1 MSTQLTLVGI
11 PVVFVLF
18 AATLVGVG
26 LFARRSLEIAAAG
39 LLAVFVARLA
49 GGGVD
54 WLALLEGQWSKL
66 ANLFGLL
73 VGFALVADHFEHSH
87 LPDRLPRLLPRG
99 ALGCFVLL
107 ALVWL
112 MSGVLDNIAAALIGV
127 VAASR
132 LFSRLH
138 PGYVAGIVAAANG
151 GGAGSVIGDTTTTMM
166 WLEGIRPTAV
176 LPAYL
181 GAFVALLIFGIAAAR
196 QQARWAPLAPPTADP
211 PPSTE
216 LGWPSC
222 RPASRRLACTNVVAS
237 AVFGP
242 RAEALPALAIV
253 VWLVLLL
260 GGRLRPFAWPVAARA
275 ARAALFLVILVLSAS
290 LLPVDRLPRPT
301 VFTTVLLG
309 FVSAVLDNIPLT
321 KLALVQGGYDW
332 AFLAYSVGFG
342 GSMIW
347 FGSSA
352 GVAVSEALPDVR
364 SVGTWVRHGWH
375 IPLAF
380 LAGHAAMILF
390 RGWHPF

>member
-1 MSTQLTLVGI
+1 ML
-11 PVVFVLF
+11 PVTFVLF
-18 AATLVGVG
+18 AATLVGVA
-26 LFARRSLEIAAAG
+26 LFARRSLEVATAG
-39 LLAVFVARLA
+39 LVAIAVARLV
-49 GGGVD
+49 GGGFD

-73 VGFALVADHFEHSH
+73 VGFALVADHFERSR
-87 LPDRLPRLLPRG
+87 LPERLPRLLPRG

-107 ALVWL
+107 LLVWL
-112 MSGVLDNIAAALIGV
+112 LSGVLDNIAAALIGV

-132 LFSRLH
+132 LFTRLH

-166 WLEGIRPTAV
+166 WLEGIRPTTV

-181 GAFVALLIFGIAAAR
+181 GAFVALMVFGLAAAR
-196 QQARWAPLAPPTADP
+196 QQARWATLSATADH
-211 PPSTE
+211 
-216 LGWPSC
+216 
-222 RPASRRLACTNVVAS
+222 PAPIDRVRVALVSASIAALACTNVVAS

-253 VWLVLLL
+253 VWLVLLV
-260 GGRLRPFAWPVAARA
+260 GARLRPFAWAVAGRA
-275 ARAALFLVILVLSAS
+275 ARAALFLLVLVLSAS

-301 VFTTVLLG
+301 AFTTVLLG
-309 FVSAVLDNIPLT
+309 FVSGVLDNIPLT

-352 GVAVSEALPDVR
+352 GVAVSEVVPDVR
-364 SVGTWVRHGWH
+364 SVGVWVRHGWH

-380 LAGHAAMILF
+380 VAGHAAMLLA
-390 RGWHPF
+390 RGWHPS

>member
-1 MSTQLTLVGI
+1 MTTML
-11 PVVFVLF
+11 PVAFILF
-18 AATLVGVG
+18 AATLVGVA

-39 LLAVFVARLA
+39 LVAIALARLA
-49 GGGVD
+49 GGGFD

-73 VGFALVADHFEHSH
+73 VGFALVADHFEQSH
-87 LPDRLPRLLPRG
+87 LPERLPRLLPRG

-112 MSGVLDNIAAALIGV
+112 VSGVLDNIAAALIGV

-132 LFSRLH
+132 LFTRLH
-138 PGYVAGIVAAANG
+138 PGYVAGIVAAAN

-181 GAFVALLIFGIAAAR
+181 GALVALMVFGIAAAR
-196 QQARWAPLAPPTADP
+196 QQARWATLSPAAEHPAPVDRVRVAIV
-211 PPSTE
+211 S
-216 LGWPSC
+216 
-222 RPASRRLACTNVVAS
+222 ASIAALACTNVVTS

-242 RAEALPALAIV
+242 RAEALPALAAV
-253 VWLVLLL
+253 VWLVLLV
-260 GGRLRPFAWPVAARA
+260 GGRLRPFAWPVAGRA
-275 ARAALFLVILVLSAS
+275 ARAALFLLVLVLSAS

-301 VFTTVLLG
+301 VFTTILLG

-352 GVAVSEALPDVR
+352 GVAVSEVVPDVR
-364 SVGTWVRHGWH
+364 SVGVWVRNGWH
-375 IPLAF
+375 VPLGF
-380 LAGHAAMILF
+380 LAGHAAMILL
-390 RGWHPF
+390 RGWHPS

>member
-1 MSTQLTLVGI
+1 MSTQVTLFGI
-11 PVVFVLF
+11 PVAFLF
-18 AATLVGVG
+18 FGATLVGVA

-39 LLAVFVARLA
+39 FVAILVARLA
-49 GGGVD
+49 GGGFD
-54 WLALLEGQWSKL
+54 WVAHLQGQWSKL
-66 ANLFGLL
+66 TNLFGLL
-73 VGFALVADHFEHSH
+73 VGFALVADHFEQSH
-87 LPDRLPRLLPRG
+87 LPERLPRLLPRG

-107 ALVWL
+107 ALIWL
-112 MSGVLDNIAAALIGV
+112 MSGVLDNIAAALVGV

-166 WLEGIRPTAV
+166 WLEGIRPTTV

-181 GAFVALLIFGIAAAR
+181 GAFVALLVVGIVAAR
-196 QQARWAPLAPPTADP
+196 QQARWAPLAPPAVDP
-211 PPSTE
+211 VPVD
-216 LGWPSC
+216 
-222 RPASRRLACTNVVAS
+222 PARVAVVSASIAGLACTNVVAS
-237 AVFGP
+237 AVFG
-242 RAEALPALAIV
+242 RHAEALPALAIV
-253 VWLVLLL
+253 VWLVLLV
-260 GGRLRPFAWPVAARA
+260 GGRLRPFAWGVAGRA
-275 ARAALFLVILVLSAS
+275 ARAALFLVVLVLSAS
-290 LLPVDRLPRPT
+290 LLPVDSLPRPT

-352 GVAVSEALPDVR
+352 GVAVSEAVPDVR
-364 SVGTWVRHGWH
+364 SVAVWVRHGWH

-380 LAGHAAMILF
+380 LAGHAAMILL
-390 RGWHPF
+390 RGWHPA

>member
-1 MSTQLTLVGI
+1 VAAQLTLFGI
-11 PVVFVLF
+11 PIAFLLF
-18 AATLVGVG
+18 AATLVGVA

-39 LLAVFVARLA
+39 LVAVALARLA
-49 GGGVD
+49 GGGFD
-54 WLALLEGQWSKL
+54 WLGLLEGQWSQL

-73 VGFALVADHFEHSH
+73 VGFALVADHFEQSH
-87 LPDRLPRLLPRG
+87 LPERLPRLLPG
-99 ALGCFVLL
+99 GTLGCFVLL
-107 ALVWL
+107 ALIWL

-132 LFSRLH
+132 MFSRLH

-166 WLEGIRPTAV
+166 WLEGIRPLTV

-181 GAFVALLIFGIAAAR
+181 GAFVALLVFGIVAAR
-196 QQARWAPLAPPTADP
+196 QQARWSPLAPAAAHPEPVDRVRVAVV
-211 PPSTE
+211 S
-216 LGWPSC
+216 
-222 RPASRRLACTNVVAS
+222 ASIAALACTNVAAS

-253 VWLVLLL
+253 VWLVLAVA
-260 GGRLRPFAWPVAARA
+260 GRLRPFAWPVAGRA
-275 ARAALFLVILVLSAS
+275 ARAALFLLVLVLSAS

-301 VFTTVLLG
+301 AWTTLLLG

-332 AFLAYSVGFG
+332 SFLAYSVGFG

-352 GVAVSEALPDVR
+352 GVAVSEAVPDVR
-364 SVGTWVRHGWH
+364 SVGVWLRHGWH
-375 IPLAF
+375 IPIAF
-380 LAGHAAMILF
+380 LAGHAAMMLA
-390 RGWHPF
+390 RGWHPS

>member
-1 MSTQLTLVGI
+1 VSTELVLFGI
-11 PVVFVLF
+11 PVVFLFF
-18 AATLVGVG
+18 AATLAGVA
-26 LFARRSLEIAAAG
+26 LFARRSLEVAAAG
-39 LLAVFVARLA
+39 FVAIVVARLA
-49 GGGVD
+49 GGHFD
-54 WLALLEGQWSKL
+54 WLRVLEGQWSKL

-73 VGFALVADHFEHSH
+73 VGFALVADHFERSH
-87 LPDRLPRLLPRG
+87 LPERLPRLLPRG

-107 ALVWL
+107 ALIWL

-176 LPAYL
+176 LPAYV
-181 GAFVALLIFGIAAAR
+181 GALVALAVFGIAAAR
-196 QQARWAPLAPPTADP
+196 QQAGWAALEAPAVAPPPVDRVRVAVV
-211 PPSTE
+211 S
-216 LGWPSC
+216 
-222 RPASRRLACTNVVAS
+222 ASIAALACTNVVAS

-242 RAEALPALAIV
+242 RAEVLPALAIV
-253 VWLVLLL
+253 VWLVLLVA
-260 GGRLRPFAWPVAARA
+260 GRLRPFAWPVARRA
-275 ARAALFLVILVLSAS
+275 GRAALFLVVLVLSAS
-290 LLPVDRLPRPT
+290 LLPVDSLPRPT
-301 VFTTVLLG
+301 ILTTVLLG
-309 FVSAVLDNIPLT
+309 VVSAVFDNIPLT
-321 KLALVQGGYDW
+321 KVALVQGGYDW

-352 GVAVSEALPDVR
+352 GVAVSEAVPSVR
-364 SVGTWVRHGWH
+364 SVGVWVRHGWH

-380 LAGHAAMILF
+380 LAGHAAMIVV
-390 RGWHPF
+390 RGWRPS

>member
-1 MSTQLTLVGI
+1 MSAHLTLFGI
-11 PVVFVLF
+11 PAVFVLF
-18 AATLVGVG
+18 AATLVGVA

-39 LLAVFVARLA
+39 LVAIFVARLA
-49 GGGVD
+49 GGGVA
-54 WLALLEGQWSKL
+54 WLALLEEQWSKL

-73 VGFALVADHFEHSH
+73 VGFALVADHFERSH
-87 LPDRLPRLLPRG
+87 LPERLPRLLPRG

-107 ALVWL
+107 ALIWL

-181 GAFVALLIFGIAAAR
+181 GAFVALMIFGVAAAR
-196 QQARWAPLAPPTADP
+196 QQARWAPLAPPAA
-211 PPSTE
+211 S
-216 LGWPSC
+216 
-222 RPASRRLACTNVVAS
+222 PAPIDRARVAVVSASIAALACTNLVAS

-253 VWLVLLL
+253 VWLVLLV

-275 ARAALFLVILVLSAS
+275 ARAALFLVILVLAAS

-301 VFTTVLLG
+301 FLTTVLLG
-309 FVSAVLDNIPLT
+309 FLSAVLDNIPLT

-332 AFLAYSVGFG
+332 GFLAYSVGFG

-352 GVAVSEALPDVR
+352 GVAVSEAVPDVR